1 MQQMIV
7 WTATALSLVSGGAM
21 AHPGDHAIGF
31 GEGLLHPWRGLDHV
45 LAMLAI
51 GVWAAQ
57 QGGRAL
63 LLVPISIVLT
73 MAFGAWLGTT
83 GLPMMGAESGVAA
96 SVLVLL
102 IMLGTKTSPLIG
114 SLAAVFALLHGQ
126 AHGATLG
133 GVGVWTHFAG
143 LALSTAML
151 HGLGVLLMLAL
162 RNRGS
167 WIPAAVTVG
176 GLCFVAPSLV

>member
-73 MAFGAWLGTT
+73 MAFGAWLGAA
-83 GLPMMGAESGVAA
+83 GLPMVGVESGVAA
-96 SVLVLL
+96 SVLGLL
-102 IMLGTKTSPLIG
+102 ILLGKKHRPSSAAWLQFLRSCTVRPIAPRSEASAYGRTSRVWRCPPPCCTG
-114 SLAAVFALLHGQ
+114 SV
-126 AHGATLG
+126 
-133 GVGVWTHFAG
+133 
-143 LALSTAML
+143 S
-151 HGLGVLLMLAL
+151 
-162 RNRGS
+162 
-167 WIPAAVTVG
+167 
-176 GLCFVAPSLV
+176 C